1 MRPKATLLSHPPTD
15 LGLGKTLRLAAGA
28 FVIGWLLPFSGRA
41 APQTETRDPGTLAKS
56 LESGDRLGRWQAAK
70 ALGELGAGAREAIP
84 ALAAKLAD
92 PDLAVRHAALWA
104 LAKIGP
110 ESVPA
115 LSQALRAP
123 AGQARILRRPVALE
137 LGRLGGI
144 EPLAEALAHDQQ
156 GIVRQA
162 AAEALGKLGP
172 PAKAAVPALVS
183 ALEKDPWPAVRRF
196 AAESLGW
203 LGPDAKEAVAALAR
217 AAKDPKEDMGVRP
230 AASWA
235 IARINSTH

>member
-1 MRPKATLLSHPPTD
+1 MRWNTPPTYP
-15 LGLGKTLRLAAGA
+15 LAARPGFGRASRWAAGGLLLCRLLAFPGQAEGQPKEAGPLAQQLESADRLA
-28 FVIGWLLPFSGRA
+28 
-41 APQTETRDPGTLAKS
+41 
-56 LESGDRLGRWQAAK
+56 RWEAAK
-70 ALGELGAGAREAIP
+70 ALGELGVGARDAIP
-84 ALAAKLAD
+84 ALAARLAD
-92 PDLAVRHAALWA
+92 PEVAVRHAALWA
-104 LAKIGP
+104 LVKIGP
-110 ESVPA
+110 DSIPA

-123 AGQARILRRPVALE
+123 AAQARMLRRPVALE

-144 EPLAEALAHDQQ
+144 EPLAEALAHDEQ

-172 PAKAAVPALVS
+172 PAKSAVPALIG

-203 LGPDAKEAVAALAR
+203 LGPDAKEAVPALAQ
-217 AAKDPKEDMGVRP
+217 AAQDPKEDMGVRP

-235 IARINSTH
+235 AARINSTR